1 MAETVHPMAR
11 QLAQILSSSDLA
23 ELKEVIARWA
33 ATAHTER
40 QRQQYLE
47 MGSRILE
54 LKAALSEGS
63 VQPTRDE
70 LELALTMMLALANDA
85 DPETR
90 RRRGPGSA

>member
-1 MAETVHPMAR
+1 MADIHPMAR
-11 QLAQILSSSDLA
+11 QLAQLLTTSDLE
-23 ELKEVIARWA
+23 ELREVVKRWVD
-33 ATAHTER
+33 TAPSER
-40 QRQQYLE
+40 QKQHYME

-54 LKAALSEGS
+54 LKAAFSEGT

-90 RRRGPGSA
+90 KRRGEGET